1 MIKAKAIDGRL
12 YKESLLPW
20 IRRFQ
25 NELKTSQNTCS
36 HERTWGHEVDAD
48 KQKH

>member
-1 MIKAKAIDGRL
+1 MIKSKTIDGGLHRQ
-12 YKESLLPW
+12 SLVPW
-20 IRRFQ
+20 ITRFQ

-48 KQKH
+48 KRRH